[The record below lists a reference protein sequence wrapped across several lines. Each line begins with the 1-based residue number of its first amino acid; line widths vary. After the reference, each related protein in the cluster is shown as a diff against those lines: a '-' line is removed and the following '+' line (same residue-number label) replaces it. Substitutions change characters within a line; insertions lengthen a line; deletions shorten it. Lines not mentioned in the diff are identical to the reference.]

1 MAIRIELVPSLEHC
15 IESAARHEFRK
26 AAEAYMQ
33 SEMGDKKLEQRIE
46 LLRLFLETADF
57 RQLRAESEKYLA
69 EGKTVRFILT
79 LKKGRP
85 KYGLKCEVV
94 KST

>member
-1 MAIRIELVPSLEHC
+1 MLRIELVPTLDHC

-33 SEMGDKKLEQRIE
+33 SNKEDKNLEQRLE

-57 RQLRAESEKYLA
+57 RRLRAESERHLT
-69 EGKTVRFILT
+69 EGKVIRFILT
-79 LKKGRP
+79 LDRGNPTTK
-85 KYGLKCEVV
+85 
-94 KST
+94 